1 MAKART
7 SPKPNR
13 GAQIFVSLSFL
24 FMAAVGLFVYF
35 ANQKQAAEKAA
46 APTPLAGF
54 IQDSANLI
62 ERDARMGMEARL
74 RAFDAEGGPQFIIAT
89 RYTTDLP
96 IEQEAIRLARAWKI
110 GRAGA
115 DNGVL
120 LLLVERD
127 RKARIE
133 VGYGLEGVLTDAL
146 TGIIIAEKIAPALA
160 NGDFT
165 TAARTGMDAILA
177 VLHPKPLVVPDDKP
191 GLGSSLGILFM
202 MLVAALVVIGVL
214 QAIVLSIPAL
224 NRRIAQSRY
233 FGWFARVHIIGGS
246 SRDRDR
252 SDSGGSSSP
261 GGGGSFGGGGATG

>member
-1 MAKART
+1 MAKARRP
-7 SPKPNR
+7 PKPNR
-13 GAQIFVSLSFL
+13 KAQILVSLSLL
-24 FMAAVGLFVYF
+24 FMAGVGIAVYF
-35 ANQKQAAEKAA
+35 AKQRQVAENAA

-62 ERDARMGMEARL
+62 DRDERMGMEARL
-74 RAFDAEGGPQFIIAT
+74 RAFDTEGGPQLVVAT
-89 RYTTDLP
+89 RYTTDLS

-146 TGIIIAEKIAPALA
+146 TRIIIAEKIAPAIA

-165 TAARTGMDAILA
+165 SAARNGMDAILA
-177 VLHPKPLVVPDDKP
+177 VLHPKPIVVPDDKP
-191 GLGSSLGILFM
+191 GLGSSLGILLM
-202 MLVAALVVIGVL
+202 LLVAALVVLGVV
-214 QAIVLSIPAL
+214 QAIVLSVPSW
-224 NRRIAQSRY
+224 NRRIAQSRH

-246 SRDRDR
+246 SRGRDR

-261 GGGGSFGGGGATG
+261 GGGGNFGGGGSSG